1 MARTITALADAL
13 NLRCPSLTD
22 GSLNYVDD
30 DIAIFEQKFRYFG
43 LPFTTT
49 DKAITVD
56 YKVDG
61 EVKTLTMALD
71 QNAMQGYHRDGLL
84 KLLGYFFSQEGFK
97 Q

>member
-1 MARTITALADAL
+1 MAKSITVLADAL

-22 GSLNYVDD
+22 NSLNYSDD
-30 DIAIFEQKFRYFG
+30 DVAVFEQRFQSWK
-43 LPFTTT
+43 LPYSIT
-49 DKAITVD
+49 DSAIIVT

-61 EVKTLTMALD
+61 EVKTLTITLN
-71 QNAMQGYHRDGLL
+71 QNAGQGYYRDGLL